1 MTVESERRANKVMFG
16 LLTGHIHTHKQIK
29 KKCQGGVKCAK
40 LHPCTD
46 TAPLSVVH
54 TDTMKHTIV
63 LHTHTCT
70 GSFPPLRPSVSSGS
84 ALHW

>member
-1 MTVESERRANKVMFG
+1 MFG

-63 LHTHTCT
+63 LHTHMHRFFSSPQAQCV
-70 GSFPPLRPSVSSGS
+70 FRLRASLAVIR
-84 ALHW
+84 LHIKWGLR